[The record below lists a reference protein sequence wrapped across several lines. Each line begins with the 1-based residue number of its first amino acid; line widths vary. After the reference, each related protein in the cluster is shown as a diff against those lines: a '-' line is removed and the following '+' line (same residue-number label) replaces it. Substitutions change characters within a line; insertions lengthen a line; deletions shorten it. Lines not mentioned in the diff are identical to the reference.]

1 MHLITLNYRSE
12 SIDRLLARLYFPAV
26 ACLCLFSII
35 HYFRVAHGLAAIWS
49 GWSIGDWVI
58 NYAEGPTRRGLSGEV
73 IFFIARVFDLK
84 INWLIFTTQGV
95 ALILTVALFLQILR
109 SKNLTFWYVVAC
121 FSPGFFLLFTYYD
134 SMAIGRKEILLF
146 LTFMLWVYLCNK
158 SRLTTLSTIIFCGI
172 YFCLT
177 LTHESFFF
185 YSPYF
190 CGAAW
195 LCKSGTNKLSVTLIP
210 VSSAIA
216 AVLTFV
222 FFKTIDP
229 SASCQ
234 QLLALGALPEVCA
247 GVLSAGPQDAMLL
260 TKNYFESFD
269 LRSLFNL
276 SGVFLLVL
284 TPAYLIIQTIAIKK
298 EQKYLWL
305 STIFCLIVF
314 SLPLFVF
321 AIDWGR
327 WISMHTTLSVMMLL
341 LALDNSVE
349 RRNMPP
355 NARPFAQLTTLIVA
369 FILFSVFTLSYSL
382 GHCCAQNFIKPLG
395 PLDKIR
401 QISIFQAKSAK

>member
-1 MHLITLNYRSE
+1 
-12 SIDRLLARLYFPAV
+12 
-26 ACLCLFSII
+26 
-35 HYFRVAHGLAAIWS
+35 
-49 GWSIGDWVI
+49 
-58 NYAEGPTRRGLSGEV
+58 
-73 IFFIARVFDLK
+73 
-84 INWLIFTTQGV
+84 
-95 ALILTVALFLQILR
+95 
-109 SKNLTFWYVVAC
+109 
-121 FSPGFFLLFTYYD
+121 
-134 SMAIGRKEILLF
+134 
-146 LTFMLWVYLCNK
+146 MLWVYLCNK

-190 CGAAW
+190 CAAAW
-195 LCKSGTNKLSVTLIP
+195 LCKSGTNKLSVILIP

-260 TKNYFESFD
+260 TKSYFHSFA
-269 LRSLFNL
+269 LGSLLNL

-284 TPAYLIIQTIAIKK
+284 TPVYLIIQTITIKK

-305 STIFCLIVF
+305 TAIFCLIVF
-314 SLPLFVF
+314 SLPLFIF

-341 LALDNSVE
+341 LALDNRAE
-349 RRNMPP
+349 RQNMPP
-355 NARPFAQLTTLIVA
+355 SARPFAQFTTLTFAI
-369 FILFSVFTLSYSL
+369 ILFSVFTLSYSL

-401 QISIFQAKSAK
+401 HMSIFQAKSAK

>member
-1 MHLITLNYRSE
+1 MSLITLNYRSE

-158 SRLTTLSTIIFCGI
+158 SSLTTLSTIIFCGI

-195 LCKSGTNKLSVTLIP
+195 LCKSGTNKLSVILIP

-284 TPAYLIIQTIAIKK
+284 TPAYLIIRTIAIKK

>member
-1 MHLITLNYRSE
+1 MPLNTLNYRSE
-12 SIDRLLARLYFPAV
+12 NIDRLLARLYFPALV
-26 ACLCLFSII
+26 CLCLFSII

-58 NYAEGPTRRGLSGEV
+58 NYADGPTRRGLSGEV

-84 INWLIFTTQGV
+84 VNWLIFAIQGV
-95 ALILTVALFLQILR
+95 SLILTVGLFLKILR

-134 SMAIGRKEILLF
+134 SMAIGRKEILLY
-146 LTFMLWVYLCNK
+146 LTFMAWVYLCNGN
-158 SRLTTLSTIIFCGI
+158 RLTTLKTIIFCVI

-190 CGAAW
+190 CAAVW
-195 LCKSGTNKLSVTLIP
+195 LCKCGTNKLSVILIP
-210 VSSAIA
+210 VSSTIA

-229 SASCQ
+229 SASCH
-234 QLLALGALPEVCA
+234 QLLALDALPEVCA
-247 GVLSAGPQDAMLL
+247 GVLSAGPQDAILL
-260 TKNYFESFD
+260 TKNYFDSFD
-269 LRSLFNL
+269 LGSLFNL

-284 TPAYLIIQTIAIKK
+284 TPVYLIIQTITVKK

-305 STIFCLIVF
+305 TTIFCLIVF
-314 SLPLFVF
+314 SLPLFIF

-327 WISMHTTLSVMMLL
+327 WISMHTTLSIMMLL
-341 LALDNSVE
+341 LALDN
-349 RRNMPP
+349 RAGRQNMPP
-355 NARPFAQLTTLIVA
+355 NARPFAQFTTLTFAI
-369 FILFSVFTLSYSL
+369 ILFSVFTLSYSL

-401 QISIFQAKSAK
+401 HMSIFQAKSAK

>member
-1 MHLITLNYRSE
+1 MPLNTLNYRSQN
-12 SIDRLLARLYFPAV
+12 IDRLLARLYFPAI

-58 NYAEGPTRRGLSGEV
+58 NYAEGPTRRGLAGEV
-73 IFFIARVFDLK
+73 IFFIAYAFDLK
-84 INWLIFTTQGV
+84 VNWLIFAIQGV
-95 ALILTVALFLQILR
+95 SLILTVGLFLKILR

-134 SMAIGRKEILLF
+134 SMAIGRKEILLY
-146 LTFMLWVYLCNK
+146 LTFMAWVYLCNEN
-158 SRLTTLSTIIFCGI
+158 RLTILKTIFFCVI

-185 YSPYF
+185 YSPYL
-190 CGAAW
+190 CAAAW
-195 LCKSGTNKLSVTLIP
+195 LCKSGTNKLSVILIP

-260 TKNYFESFD
+260 TKKYFDSFD
-269 LRSLFNL
+269 LRSLLNL
-276 SGVFLLVL
+276 SCVFLLVL
-284 TPAYLIIQTIAIKK
+284 IPVYLIIQTITVKK
-298 EQKYLWL
+298 EQKYRWL
-305 STIFCLIVF
+305 TAIFCLIVF
-314 SLPLFVF
+314 SLPLFIF

-327 WISMHTTLSVMMLL
+327 WISMHTTLSVMTLL
-341 LALDNSVE
+341 LALNNNLE
-349 RRNMPP
+349 RQNTYPS
-355 NARPFAQLTTLIVA
+355 ARPLAQFIGLTAAI
-369 FILFSVFTLSYSL
+369 IWFSAFTLSYSL
-382 GHCCAQNFIKPLG
+382 GHCCAQDFIKPLG

-401 QISIFQAKSAK
+401 HISIFQTKSEK

>member
-1 MHLITLNYRSE
+1 M
-12 SIDRLLARLYFPAV
+12 
-26 ACLCLFSII
+26 
-35 HYFRVAHGLAAIWS
+35 
-49 GWSIGDWVI
+49 
-58 NYAEGPTRRGLSGEV
+58 

-195 LCKSGTNKLSVTLIP
+195 LCKSGTNKLSVILIP

-284 TPAYLIIQTIAIKK
+284 TPAYLIIRTIAIKK

>member
-1 MHLITLNYRSE
+1 MSLITPHQHSE
-12 SIDRLLARLYFPAV
+12 KIDRVLARLYLPAI
-26 ACLCLFSII
+26 AGLCLFSII

-95 ALILTVALFLQILR
+95 ALILTVSLFLNVLR
-109 SKNLTFWYVVAC
+109 SKKLTFWYVVAC

-134 SMAIGRKEILLF
+134 SMAVGRKEILLF
-146 LTFMLWVYLCNK
+146 LTFMLWVHLCNK
-158 SRLTTLSTIIFCGI
+158 NRLSTIKAIIFCGI

-190 CGAAW
+190 CAAAW
-195 LCKSGTNKLSVTLIP
+195 LGKCDTNKLSAISIP
-210 VSSAIA
+210 ISSAVA
-216 AVLTFV
+216 AALTFA

-229 SASCQ
+229 NASCQ

-260 TKNYFESFD
+260 TESYFHSFD
-269 LRSLFNL
+269 LGSLFNL

-284 TPAYLIIQTIAIKK
+284 TPVYLIIQTITIKK

-305 STIFCLIVF
+305 TAIFCLIVF
-314 SLPLFVF
+314 SLPLFIF

-341 LALDNSVE
+341 LALDNRAE
-349 RRNMPP
+349 RQNMPP
-355 NARPFAQLTTLIVA
+355 SARPFAQFTTLTFAI
-369 FILFSVFTLSYSL
+369 ILFSVFTLSYSL

-401 QISIFQAKSAK
+401 HMSIFQAKSGK